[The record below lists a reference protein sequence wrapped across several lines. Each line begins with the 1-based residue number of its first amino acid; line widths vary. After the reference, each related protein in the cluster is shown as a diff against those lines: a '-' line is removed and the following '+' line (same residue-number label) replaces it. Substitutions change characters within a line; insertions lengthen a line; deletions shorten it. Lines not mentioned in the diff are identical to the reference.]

1 MRTNV
6 FCLAGCF
13 THTLGTPS
21 NHDLGYA
28 FTDLVRN
35 QLEDTAR
42 IRNMTKEQVI
52 TDVLL
57 RDQPTKRFVEPDD
70 IGALVAHLCGAH
82 SSSITGAC
90 LSIDG
95 GWTAR

>member
-1 MRTNV
+1 MRTK
-6 FCLAGCF
+6 GCPP
-13 THTLGTPS
+13 THAS
-21 NHDLGYA
+21 IAIGYA

-70 IGALVAHLCGAH
+70 IGALVVHLCGPH
-82 SSSITGAC
+82 SSNITGAC